1 MKWKFSKVT
10 ALLLAGTMLV
20 TTGCTDYD
28 DDIRDV
34 NKRLNDLTTE
44 TMANF
49 DTQSDALKSLK
60 ESLEKAEADIKANAE
75 NLAKEKKAL
84 EEALATLQKASEKA
98 DADLQKLIE
107 TTQKNLE
114 DAVKHA
120 EDTYATKDALKNAES
135 ALNDAIRGVK
145 SDLDDAIEAMNEKI
159 ETLASKEEL
168 KAAIAVINQRIDNEV
183 ATLNAKIE
191 TAVEE
196 LNAKIAALDEKKLD
210 KSEFEAFKE
219 EVVRKFANIEFAIAS
234 LDARLTAEIARVESD
249 LNGKISALDSR
260 MTSAENAIR
269 RIESETIPA
278 IQEQIDALGDQIR
291 QNAQDLAAYKQLTDR
306 TLALLHQSVTD
317 LSNGL
322 ATLDSKVDSLGATL
336 ERYYDEIQAAL
347 GNCVLESVFEQ
358 YKQQTEW
365 KLQDMKA
372 DFEAQVAATKAALD
386 EKIAN
391 CERMVLELNAAMMQN
406 LNGQVANLNQA
417 IAESE
422 ARAKAEIAKVR
433 SELMQKITALE
444 NRIDEIDA
452 EIEKMQKAIADLE
465 KGLDEAVSELK
476 RVEDTMIATFDA
488 VVKAHNTDVKNINA
502 RIDALS
508 TRIDQLE
515 IDVDDLLSRI
525 QSIVYVPDYNDGKIT
540 IDYAVLNDKIVE
552 GQSKISY
559 KILPASAT
567 NTTLL
572 AEAWRADNSI
582 LDFASHEVAIRSVG
596 NEMFSITNVEAVGDR
611 LTLTVAT
618 RGLGDEFYAG
628 NKSYSIALTVNYNNN
643 VRSTEYANCI
653 AGKPAAIDMYLLSAD
668 KTDITDTE
676 NAAEYKIQYVD
687 LGVENGHNVLE
698 GHYPAF
704 SINGGSDRFTLAEMT
719 DKGYAIDILS
729 EIGYQV
735 EGENVFV
742 NNPEEAGEVE
752 FGTIANVSLGE
763 EKAAAVGAVE
773 TVKYSYTA
781 CGKTVFATATVT
793 VTPIT
798 SKVEFAPAEIKW
810 NYMLDAASD
819 ASEDVETAREGY
831 AIEIANSTLPSET
844 DWAAVLEGE
853 LTGLTINGAKVEAP
867 AVLFGKDAEG
877 NPTVDL
883 SGFAWDKKYD
893 IVAEY
898 ELSNVVVTVSLTVN
912 TADRSREPIVIDF
925 EELTYPY
932 SVNLGGDTGI
942 ELGNDALS
950 VLAEKV
956 DGAQEFA
963 VLGEMTAEAFLTD
976 VLANEEHALTDVVT
990 KVGSKTAAAGWRT
1003 NMNIA
1008 EDGQSVNYTY
1018 TYKTFDVVENPTL
1031 YTKTLTL
1038 WYGQQVTINKRVV
1051 FELPKYDFL
1060 HSEYFVSDE
1069 GGRYFTQVNPAYKD
1083 MNEKSLDN
1091 YKNSSEVYY
1100 YDVFKVDMNTAFNV
1114 VNTALDPNSEE
1125 YIFDE
1130 KSLEEAG
1137 IVREFEIENPSEGI
1151 TIENNH
1157 IYYGGPVDQVD
1168 VLGKLYIENK
1178 NGSRIELPTSFASTY
1193 SGYVVTKYDPINV
1206 MTANE
1211 ALVEVDN
1218 ANVYDINV
1226 LEYVNLTDTRDFSL
1240 ITDGK
1245 FTVGNGIDNGFAADR
1260 SVVDIYGLEIN
1271 YENTSASLPAN
1282 VKKFISWN
1290 NETTTLSFDYD
1301 GQMALVKPIEIDVKV
1316 TIKYIWGEKT
1326 TSVHCKFQKN

>member
-1 MKWKFSKVT
+1 MT

-34 NKRLNDLTTE
+34 NKRLDDLTTE

-49 DTQSDALKSLK
+49 DTQSEALKSLK

-84 EEALATLQKASEKA
+84 EEALAALQKASEKA

-120 EDTYATKDALKNAES
+120 EDTYATKDALKNAEA
-135 ALNDAIRGVK
+135 ALNEAIKSVK
-145 SDLDDAIEAMNEKI
+145 SDLDAAIEAVNEKI
-159 ETLASKEEL
+159 GTLATKEEL

-183 ATLNAKIE
+183 AALNAKIE

-249 LNGKISALDSR
+249 LNGKIAALDSR

-278 IQEQIDALGDQIR
+278 IQEQIDALDDQIR

-306 TLALLHQSVTD
+306 TLALLQQSVAD

-347 GNCVLESVFEQ
+347 GNYVLESVFEQ

-372 DFEAQVAATKAALD
+372 DYEAQVAATKAAL
-386 EKIAN
+386 EKKIAD

-422 ARAKAEIAKVR
+422 ARAKTEIAKVR
-433 SELMQKITALE
+433 SELMQKIAALE

-465 KGLDEAVSELK
+465 KGLDEAVEELK
-476 RVEDTMIATFDA
+476 RVEDTMNATFSA
-488 VVKAHNTDVKNINA
+488 AMEAHATDVKNINA

-508 TRIDQLE
+508 ARVDQLE

-540 IDYAVLNDKIVE
+540 VDYAVLNETIVE
-552 GQSKISY
+552 GQSTIRY
-559 KILPASAT
+559 KVLPASAT

-572 AEAWRADNSI
+572 AEAWKADNSI

-596 NEMFSITNVEAVGDR
+596 NEMFSITDVEAEGDL

-628 NKSYSIALTVNYNNN
+628 NKSYSIALLVNYNNN

-653 AGKPAAIDMYLLSAD
+653 ASKKPAAIDLHLLSAD
-668 KTDITDTE
+668 KTDITDAE

-719 DKGYAIDILS
+719 DKGYSIDILS
-729 EIGYQV
+729 EIGYEA

-742 NNPEEAGEVE
+742 NDPEEAGEVE

-763 EKAAAVGAVE
+763 EMAAAVGAVE

-798 SKVEFAPAEIKW
+798 SKVEFAPTEIKW

-819 ASEDVETAREGY
+819 ASEEVETAREGY

-956 DGAQEFA
+956 NGAQEFA

-976 VLANEEHALTDVVT
+976 VFANEEHALTDVVT
-990 KVGSKTAAAGWRT
+990 KVGSKTAAAGWLT

-1018 TYKTFDVVENPTL
+1018 TYKTFKVVENPTL

-1083 MNEKSLDN
+1083 ANEKSLDN
-1091 YKNSSEVYY
+1091 YKSSSEVYY

-1114 VNTALDPNSEE
+1114 VNTDLDPNAEG
-1125 YIFDE
+1125 YVFDE
-1130 KSLEEAG
+1130 ESMSAAG
-1137 IVREFEIENPSEGI
+1137 IVREFEIETPAEGI

-1157 IYYGGPVDQVD
+1157 IYYGGPADQVE
-1168 VLGKLYIENK
+1168 VLGKLYIENE

-1193 SGYVVTKYDPINV
+1193 ADYAVTKYDPINV
-1206 MTANE
+1206 MTADE
-1211 ALVEVDN
+1211 AVVEVDN
-1218 ANVYDINV
+1218 ANLYDINV

-1240 ITDGK
+1240 ITGGE

-1282 VKKFISWN
+1282 VKKFISWD

-1326 TSVHCKFQKN
+1326 TSVHCKFQKK